1 MKLFNY
7 WRSSASWRVRIGLHL
22 KGLEFEYV
30 PVHLVDDGG
39 QQHQADYKAKNP
51 MAQVPTLVVEH
62 AGTSFSLTQSLAI
75 LELLDETWPEPAL
88 LPKNPVLRAHARR
101 LAEIVNSGIQPL
113 QNLSVTRRL
122 EGLGVDTKPWLSH
135 FIGTGL
141 AALEAAARDGA
152 GRFLVGDEPS
162 LADCCLVPQLYS
174 ARRFGVALDGL
185 PTLLRV
191 EATCAAL
198 PAFERAHPDVQP
210 DAPARAPA

>member
-1 MKLFNY
+1 VGDTDAGPRCTSPSTTSSATSPRRAPTPRA
-7 WRSSASWRVRIGLHL
+7 RSSA
-22 KGLEFEYV
+22 
-30 PVHLVDDGG
+30 
-39 QQHQADYKAKNP
+39 
-51 MAQVPTLVVEH
+51 
-62 AGTSFSLTQSLAI
+62 AGTVSNV
-75 LELLDETWPEPAL
+75 D
-88 LPKNPVLRAHARR
+88 RARGISC
-101 LAEIVNSGIQPL
+101 LAERRTIETIERGKPETPFLKVGDTVAIEMLDATGARSSGASSRRWCAV
-113 QNLSVTRRL
+113 SVTRRL

-191 EATCAAL
+191 EAACAAL